1 LKTEWEILPWQNKSE
16 KAKVTALRLNSLGD
30 PFFFAKVVMGYDRF
44 VRHLH
49 GQWLKSLSV
58 ADLHLVLEA
67 PRDHFKSSCGTI
79 VLPMW
84 WALPFEDREEDWMRS
99 FGYGDEWIR
108 YMRRIH
114 SANLRIVIAS
124 ETEPNAILMGFRFDY
139 QYQKNMMFRE
149 VFSDLLPKTGD
160 NWNQLIKTHN
170 RSSGQGEGTFN
181 FVGVGTVLQSR
192 HFDRAVEDDL
202 FGEEALYSDSTRKS
216 TIEWHR
222 RLPGA
227 FDTDILAPG
236 FINLEL
242 VLGNRWG
249 LNDLNGWIRE
259 NDPSFRFET
268 HSAEGGCCDQHPA
281 GVPIFPEEFTMERL
295 AALRIRFGIRS
306 YCTPGETPIL
316 MADWSE
322 KQIIDVREGDMVMG
336 YVKENRRWVM
346 KPSKVLHK
354 HDVGV
359 RPIVQG
365 MAADRIFRC
374 TPDHKWLTGR
384 GESDGHKVYMPPK
397 VGRRMIDVYNPM
409 SPIGQD
415 QQRLYDWLGGIFDGE
430 GTCVGSPTISQSSR
444 NEEVCAEIERVLTEL
459 KIDFKFHEYAATRE
473 RWADKRSYVLN
484 GGRSLKMKLLRH
496 CHMVKK
502 QRFVDSLWSE
512 SRRLS
517 QRIATR
523 RKQVKTESLI
533 PAGNVPV
540 YGLTTETGNYVAWG
554 FASQNSA
561 HYLNLPTSE
570 EECSF
575 RKSWLPRFRLF
586 KKECGTSNDGTP
598 IQKTVIERIP
608 GKDGRVLEDIPV
620 MNLEIIL
627 LLDPNHGGEK
637 GRARHAA
644 NVVGILKEGKK
655 KTIFL
660 LESWAKS
667 VSHDTM
673 IGEVGNMASRW
684 HVSKFY
690 VEVIAGQDGWMHFF
704 ERDLR
709 SRLPNT
715 VVIALPKERGA
726 GAKDRRILSMS
737 PKYERGEFQV
747 RATGGGSEEFMRE
760 YEFYPNGKTV
770 DLIDG
775 AGYLFNIVETE
786 QIDTARWQDNVA
798 RDMERRRR
806 AVGQAGY

>member
-1 LKTEWEILPWQNKSE
+1 MKTEWEILPWQGKSDL
-16 KAKVTALRLNSLGD
+16 AKVTALRLNSLGD

-84 WALPFEDREEDWMRS
+84 WALPFEAREEDWMRS
-99 FGYGDEWIR
+99 LGYGDEWIR
-108 YMRRIH
+108 YMKRIH

-124 ETEPNAILMGFRFDY
+124 ETEPNAIQMGFRFDY

-202 FGEEALYSDSTRKS
+202 FGEEALYSESTRNQ
-216 TIEWHR
+216 TIEWHQ

-227 FDTDILAPG
+227 FDTDVLAPG

-259 NDPSFRFET
+259 NDPSFTFET
-268 HSAEGGCCDQHPA
+268 HSAEGGCCDRHPA
-281 GVPIFPEEFTMERL
+281 GKPIFPEEFTMERL

-306 YCTPGETPIL
+306 Y
-316 MADWSE
+316 
-322 KQIIDVREGDMVMG
+322 
-336 YVKENRRWVM
+336 
-346 KPSKVLHK
+346 
-354 HDVGV
+354 
-359 RPIVQG
+359 
-365 MAADRIFRC
+365 
-374 TPDHKWLTGR
+374 
-384 GESDGHKVYMPPK
+384 
-397 VGRRMIDVYNPM
+397 
-409 SPIGQD
+409 
-415 QQRLYDWLGGIFDGE
+415 
-430 GTCVGSPTISQSSR
+430 SS
-444 NEEVCAEIERVLTEL
+444 
-459 KIDFKFHEYAATRE
+459 
-473 RWADKRSYVLN
+473 
-484 GGRSLKMKLLRH
+484 
-496 CHMVKK
+496 
-502 QRFVDSLWSE
+502 
-512 SRRLS
+512 
-517 QRIATR
+517 
-523 RKQVKTESLI
+523 
-533 PAGNVPV
+533 
-540 YGLTTETGNYVAWG
+540 
-554 FASQNSA
+554 

-570 EECSF
+570 EECAF
-575 RKSWLPRFRLF
+575 RKSWLPRFCIY
-586 KKECGTSNDGTP
+586 KKKFGTGNDGNP
-598 IQKTVIERIP
+598 IEKTVIERIP

-660 LESWAKS
+660 LESWAES

-673 IGEVGNMASRW
+673 IGEVGNMAARW

-737 PKYERGEFQV
+737 PKYERGEFHV

-806 AVGQAGY
+806 AVGSAGY